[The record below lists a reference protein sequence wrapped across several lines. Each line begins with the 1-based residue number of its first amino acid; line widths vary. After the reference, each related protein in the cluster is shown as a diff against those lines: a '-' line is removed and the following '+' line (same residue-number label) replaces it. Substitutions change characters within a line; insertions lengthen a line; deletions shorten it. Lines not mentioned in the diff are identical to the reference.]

1 MSEFINALPVIISL
15 VIMEGLLS
23 VDNAMVIAAMVSHL
37 PEKQKVWALR
47 AGLAGAYIFRG
58 LTLFFVAAIIAN
70 PWIKLVGAG
79 YLVYLMFKHLGSRE
93 TGGDGGPEKEH
104 KQAGFWGTV
113 IGVELADLAFSID
126 NVIAAVALSPKFWI
140 VVVGVFIG
148 IAAMRFVAGF
158 FVTLM
163 EKYPILG
170 KIAYVLVG
178 YVGIQLFAE
187 DIYHIHVGELA
198 KLGTIAGIIAAGF
211 IYNASPLL
219 QRLLGP
225 LFRWIAT
232 GMALVTELIHWAL
245 SPLGRLFS
253 TVGRLLKR
261 KRS

>member
-1 MSEFINALPVIISL
+1 MSEFINALPVIMSL

-58 LTLFFVAAIIAN
+58 LTLLFVAAIIAN

-93 TGGDGGPEKEH
+93 TGGDIGHAKEH
-104 KQAGFWGTV
+104 KKAGFWGTV
-113 IGVELADLAFSID
+113 IGVELADLAFSLD

-140 VVVGVFIG
+140 VVLGVFIG

-158 FVTLM
+158 FVKLM

-178 YVGIQLFAE
+178 YVGIQLFVE
-187 DIYHIHVGELA
+187 DIYHVHVGELA
-198 KLGTIAGIIAAGF
+198 KFGIIAGIIAAGF

-219 QRLLGP
+219 QRMLGP
-225 LFRWIAT
+225 IFRWLAA
-232 GMALVTELIHWAL
+232 GMALVTELIHWVF
-245 SPLGRLFS
+245 SPIGHLFSAVGRLF
-253 TVGRLLKR
+253 KR
-261 KRS
+261 G